1 MNGIKEKNRVLL
13 ERALSGDRMAEEELI
28 KENMGLVKNIAA
40 RFTGRGTELE
50 DLVQIGAMGMLKAI
64 RGYDSAFNTA
74 FSTYAVPMIMGEI
87 KRYLRD
93 DGLIKVSREAKR
105 NYRILMRLKETFV
118 AENGF
123 EPKISELCEI
133 SGMNEEDAVYAF
145 EACSGTV
152 SLNEKIGDEDGL
164 TFEEM
169 LEDEKIG
176 DITEKIALMQAIEKL
191 DSMDRQIIYLRY
203 FKGMTQNE
211 VGKLLGMTQ
220 VKVSRTEKKII
231 LLLKNGLKCG

>member
-105 NYRILMRLKETFV
+105 NYRILFIWRSRLQTVK
-118 AENGF
+118 
-123 EPKISELCEI
+123 KKYKREL
-133 SGMNEEDAVYAF
+133 S
-145 EACSGTV
+145 
-152 SLNEKIGDEDGL
+152 
-164 TFEEM
+164 
-169 LEDEKIG
+169 
-176 DITEKIALMQAIEKL
+176 
-191 DSMDRQIIYLRY
+191 
-203 FKGMTQNE
+203 
-211 VGKLLGMTQ
+211 
-220 VKVSRTEKKII
+220 VKV
-231 LLLKNGLKCG
+231 LLFVRLCLLC

>member
-1 MNGIKEKNRVLL
+1 
-13 ERALSGDRMAEEELI
+13 
-28 KENMGLVKNIAA
+28 
-40 RFTGRGTELE
+40 
-50 DLVQIGAMGMLKAI
+50 
-64 RGYDSAFNTA
+64 
-74 FSTYAVPMIMGEI
+74 
-87 KRYLRD
+87 
-93 DGLIKVSREAKR
+93 
-105 NYRILMRLKETFV
+105 
-118 AENGF
+118 
-123 EPKISELCEI
+123 
-133 SGMNEEDAVYAF
+133 
-145 EACSGTV
+145 
-152 SLNEKIGDEDGL
+152 
-164 TFEEM
+164 M

>member
-1 MNGIKEKNRVLL
+1 MTVYDN
-13 ERALSGDRMAEEELI
+13 ALKRRSIRT
-28 KENMGLVKNIAA
+28 
-40 RFTGRGTELE
+40 FT
-50 DLVQIGAMGMLKAI
+50 
-64 RGYDSAFNTA
+64 
-74 FSTYAVPMIMGEI
+74 
-87 KRYLRD
+87 
-93 DGLIKVSREAKR
+93 
-105 NYRILMRLKETFV
+105 
-118 AENGF
+118 
-123 EPKISELCEI
+123 
-133 SGMNEEDAVYAF
+133 
-145 EACSGTV
+145 
-152 SLNEKIGDEDGL
+152 NEKIGDEDGL

>member
-105 NYRILMRLKETFV
+105 NYRILMRLNCRNIEMSK
-118 AENGF
+118 
-123 EPKISELCEI
+123 K
-133 SGMNEEDAVYAF
+133 
-145 EACSGTV
+145 
-152 SLNEKIGDEDGL
+152 NEKNSKKVL
-164 TFEEM
+164 TKEN
-169 LEDEKIG
+169 DC
-176 DITEKIALMQAIEKL
+176 DII
-191 DSMDRQIIYLRY
+191 
-203 FKGMTQNE
+203 
-211 VGKLLGMTQ
+211 
-220 VKVSRTEKKII
+220 
-231 LLLKNGLKCG
+231 